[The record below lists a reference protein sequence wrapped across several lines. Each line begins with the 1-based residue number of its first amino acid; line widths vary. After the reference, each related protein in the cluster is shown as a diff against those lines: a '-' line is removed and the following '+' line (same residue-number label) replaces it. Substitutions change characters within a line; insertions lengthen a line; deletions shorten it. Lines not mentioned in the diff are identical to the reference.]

1 MYLHQRDN
9 WWDFKYDAQ
18 SVLNRLGDVR
28 AKQGQMLG
36 RMSSLGFDFQDEAM
50 LTTMS
55 LELVRSCEIEG
66 ESLDMSQVR
75 SSIARRLGI
84 ETAGIVPASRYV
96 EGVVEM
102 LLDATQHYDK
112 PLSDERLFGWH
123 NVLFPSGRSGLY
135 TIEVAKYRSGEMQVV
150 SGPMGHEVVHYEAPK
165 PERVPEEMR
174 RFIDWVNSDDG
185 LDPVIK
191 SGIAHLWF
199 VSIHPFDDGNGR
211 ITRAITDMLLARSE
225 HSPKRFYSMSN
236 EIKLCQKE
244 YYDVLERTQRGDG
257 DITEWLLWFL
267 DCLSQALASTESTL
281 SSVLDKARF
290 WERHAG
296 LAVNERQRR
305 IINMQFDGFFGKLTS
320 SKWAKIGKCSSDTAL
335 NDIRYLIENGVLKKN
350 DEGGRS
356 TNYSL
361 VKK

>member
-1 MYLHQRDN
+1 MYIHQRDN
-9 WWDFKYDAQ
+9 WWEFKYDAQ

-28 AKQGQMLG
+28 ARQGQMLG

-66 ESLDMSQVR
+66 ERLEMSQVR

-84 ETAGIVPASRYV
+84 ETAGIVPTSRYV

-102 LLDATQHYDK
+102 LLDATQHYDQ
-112 PLSDERLFGWH
+112 PLSDDRLFGWH

-135 TIEVAKYRSGEMQVV
+135 TIEVAKYRSEEMQVV

-165 PERVPEEMR
+165 PERVLEEMH

-185 LDPVIK
+185 LDLVIK

-225 HSPKRFYSMSN
+225 HSAKRFYSMSN
-236 EIKLCQKE
+236 EMKNRQKE
-244 YYDVLERTQRGDG
+244 YYEVLERTQRGDG

-267 DCLSQALASTESTL
+267 DCLNQALVSTESTL
-281 SSVLDKARF
+281 SSVIDKARF

-296 LAVNERQRR
+296 LVVNERQRR

-335 NDIRYLIENGVLKKN
+335 NDIRYLIENGVLRKN
-350 DEGGRS
+350 NEGGRS

-361 VKK
+361 LKD